1 MDDDAPKDDTPK
13 DDAPKDDASEHA
25 VPRIE
30 RHEAYDRFGKSALR
44 TAHDL
49 SAALSE
55 AGRAE
60 GDEPVILRTN
70 GPHRSID
77 GLAALID
84 AALEDGPPAG
94 GSAGGKPAAGEPPE
108 DRR

>member
-1 MDDDAPKDDTPK
+1 VDDDTPEHA
-13 DDAPKDDASEHA
+13 APEHA

-30 RHEAYDRFGKSALR
+30 RHQAYDRFGKSALR

-49 SAALSE
+49 SEALSE

-60 GDEPVILRTN
+60 GDEPVVLRTN

-84 AALEDGPPAG
+84 AALADGPPAAG
-94 GSAGGKPAAGEPPE
+94 TAGGKPAAGGPPE